1 MTFSNRVFFVLFFL
15 FLHTNFS
22 IAQTLE
28 ATKIEDLVQD
38 LLKKHKVVGTS
49 ISIIDSNGI
58 IFSKGYGFADK
69 ENKIPVQAETIF
81 PFGSVSK
88 VITMAGVLK
97 LQDLGYLNIDS
108 FYTKYVYDYSIK
120 SHINSIKPFS
130 IFDLI
135 TQQAG
140 IPRTRL
146 KDLYTD
152 SAKPTDFYKLIE
164 EEKNNYLIE
173 APGVVY
179 QYSDIGISMLGL
191 LPKYTANVDY
201 TQFIKNQLFNQI
213 GMNNASFHRDSA
225 NYIYTKGYEKDKESK
240 IYATRYL
247 PAFGL
252 QASSVDMAKFA
263 YLFLNNGK
271 SIDGKQII
279 SSDLVKRSIVR
290 QNQNTKIAYSNHLGF
305 TWWLGDFY
313 GFKSVYHGG
322 EQKPCLS
329 TMRILPELKIGIVV
343 VMNSDMNGQF
353 LTEVTEQLLL
363 EVLKSKQIKFNQ
375 NYYDK
380 NKVNKYGSKLSKEL
394 KDLYIG
400 DYASSYGIIS
410 IKPKNENNFR
420 VNLLAANKKFKGSF
434 VSDSTMQLNYMLLG
448 LIPVKVMRLFVDTV
462 DNRVIIGTKAARN
475 GRKIF
480 GGQKINFEMKETKW
494 NSISD
499 TYYICN
505 LNEKEYPLM
514 DKISISDYK
523 GVKVISGTSKI
534 PDVEKFQFCIQ
545 PINNNLA
552 LVQGIGGQGLLGETI
567 KRWEDDKEEFIEI
580 AGYVFKKRLN

>member
-1 MTFSNRVFFVLFFL
+1 MTFSTRVFFVFFFL

-28 ATKIEDLVQD
+28 APKIDELVQQ
-38 LLKKHKVVGTS
+38 LLKKHKVVGAS
-49 ISIIDSNGI
+49 ISILDSNGI

-108 FYTKYVYDYSIK
+108 SYTKYVHDYSSK
-120 SHINSIKPFS
+120 SHINAIKPFS

-135 TQQAG
+135 AQQAG

-152 SAKPTDFYKLIE
+152 SAKPTDFYNLIE

-201 TQFIKNQLFNQI
+201 TQFIKNQLFIQI
-213 GMNNASFHRDSA
+213 GMNHASFHRDSV
-225 NYIYTKGYEKDKESK
+225 NYFYTKGYENGKEAK
-240 IYATRYL
+240 IFATRYL

-252 QASSVDMAKFA
+252 QASSEDMAKFA

-279 SSDLVKRSIVR
+279 SSDLVKRSINR
-290 QNQNTKIAYSNHLGF
+290 QNQNTRIAYSNHLGF

-329 TMRILPELKIGIVV
+329 TVRILPQLKIGIVV

-353 LTEVTEQLLL
+353 LSEVTEQILL

-380 NKVNKYGSKLSKEL
+380 NKVYKYGSNLSKEL

-448 LIPVKVMRLFVDTV
+448 LIPVKVMRLFVDSV

-480 GGQKINFEMKETKW
+480 GGQKINFEMKETEW
-494 NSISD
+494 NSISG

-505 LNEKEYPLM
+505 LNDKEYPLM

-523 GVKVISGTSKI
+523 GIKVISGTSKI

-567 KRWEDDKEEFIEI
+567 KRWENDKEEFIEI
-580 AGYVFKKRLN
+580 AGYVFKKTVN

>member
-1 MTFSNRVFFVLFFL
+1 MTFSTRIFFVFFFL
-15 FLHTNFS
+15 YLQANFS
-22 IAQTLE
+22 NAQTLE
-28 ATKIEDLVQD
+28 APKIDELVQQ

-69 ENKIPVQAETIF
+69 KNKIPVQAETIF

-108 FYTKYVYDYSIK
+108 SYTKYVHDYSIK
-120 SHINSIKPFS
+120 SHINAIKPFS

-201 TQFIKNQLFNQI
+201 TQFIKKQLFNQI
-213 GMNNASFHRDSA
+213 GMNHASFHRDSA
-225 NYIYTKGYEKDKESK
+225 NYFYTKGYEKDKEAK

-252 QASSVDMAKFA
+252 QASSEDMAKFA

-271 SIDGKQII
+271 SIDRKQII
-279 SSDLVKRSIVR
+279 SSDLIQRSIDR
-290 QNQNTKIAYSNHLGF
+290 QNQNTKIAYSNHLGL

-329 TMRILPELKIGIVV
+329 SVRILPELKIGIVV

-353 LTEVTEQLLL
+353 LSEVTEEILL

-375 NYYDK
+375 NYYEK
-380 NKVNKYGSKLSKEL
+380 NKVNKYGSKLSKQLKEL
-394 KDLYIG
+394 YTG

-462 DNRVIIGTKAARN
+462 ENRVIIGTKAARN

-514 DKISISDYK
+514 DKISISDYN